1 MGRKEISVSHVN
13 FSPHDG
19 FDTGGGTHVLVDAG
33 YRVKYVQEEYLGEP
47 TTGFLQNSK
56 VIIKISDL
64 AVHYLNGS
72 CWMPTSENTLSEKNQ
87 FLFET
92 IRSMGVEI

>member
-1 MGRKEISVSHVN
+1 MIKKIAFVKNNIYTIMNKFSKIVENFVS
-13 FSPHDG
+13 
-19 FDTGGGTHVLVDAG
+19 
-33 YRVKYVQEEYLGEP
+33 KK
-47 TTGFLQNSK
+47 QNSK

-72 CWMPTSENTLSEKNQ
+72 CWMPTSQTTLEEKNQ

-92 IRSMGVEI
+92 IKSMGMEI